1 MPDVG
6 KFEKGNLDNS
16 QKKKFQNLP
25 HGIFL
30 AVNSN
35 QGHYHDTSLN
45 PHPEVA
51 FD

>member
-1 MPDVG
+1 
-6 KFEKGNLDNS
+6 LDNS
-16 QKKKFQNLP
+16 QKKNFQNLP
-25 HGIFL
+25 HGISL